1 MKSKVNKV
9 LSNNL
14 NFCMFFIYFK
24 RLIRISISNVREGSM
39 LDQDLDI

>member
-24 RLIRISISNVREGSM
+24 RLISISNVREGSM
-39 LDQDLDI
+39 LDP